1 MPPRPRLSTYS
12 RQRIKV
18 LLENGASTSDIVSTL
33 RREGV
38 VTCRQTVWRF
48 QCHMQRHQCIA
59 PLPKSG
65 RKTKLTERALQCIE
79 NCMRKDD
86 ETTGKELVQAVTQ
99 TVLSVTIS
107 TTTALKGRRLL
118 GWTRRGTAYCQLIR
132 VPNRA
137 KRLEWAQ
144 RNIGRSFE
152 DVIWSD
158 ETSVQKKCG
167 IRNCG

>member
-1 MPPRPRLSTYS
+1 MSFSDSDGLCLPRTMPPRPRLSTYS

-18 LLENGASTSDIVSTL
+18 LLENGASTSDIVSAL

-99 TVLSVTIS
+99 MVPSVTIS

-137 KRLEWAQ
+137 KRLE
-144 RNIGRSFE
+144 
-152 DVIWSD
+152 
-158 ETSVQKKCG
+158 
-167 IRNCG
+167 

>member
-1 MPPRPRLSTYS
+1 
-12 RQRIKV
+12 
-18 LLENGASTSDIVSTL
+18 
-33 RREGV
+33 
-38 VTCRQTVWRF
+38 
-48 QCHMQRHQCIA
+48 
-59 PLPKSG
+59 
-65 RKTKLTERALQCIE
+65 
-79 NCMRKDD
+79 MRKDD